1 MLERAAAGETVALT
15 APGVLEIAYGLA
27 RATHG
32 SASGDAALAWFTRLA
47 TSDLIVTLPFEAAG
61 AVVAGRLRAAQP
73 TPPTG
78 LRRAGTKPEQRAGWV
93 LDLQI
98 AACAWSH
105 GYAVATDNR
114 RDFDAI
120 AHLIAALYPTVPRL
134 EVIDAPAF

>member
-1 MLERAAAGETVALT
+1 VLERAAAGETVALT

-98 AACAWSH
+98 AACAWAH
-105 GYAVATDNR
+105 GHTVATDNR

-120 AHLIAALYPTVPRL
+120 SDLVAALYPSVQAL
-134 EVIDAPAF
+134 EVIDAPAL